1 MVYEAF
7 DPFSMR
13 RANGT
18 HLRVAPTRGK
28 KRDWRQAAS
37 STDGTGGF
45 GLGECGCR
53 WCLGAGESGPERS
66 VKRPDMRSGEE
77 REERERGAE
86 RTGSG

>member
-1 MVYEAF
+1 MRLLI
-7 DPFSMR
+7 PFPCDEPTGR
-13 RANGT
+13 ICA
-18 HLRVAPTRGK
+18 LPPTRGK

-37 STDGTGGF
+37 STDGTVGF